1 MQSSSTETVQGTRS
15 MAWLTSDGAW
25 LAVLFATLLG
35 AFVRL
40 APVLASEFPL
50 NDGGLFYTLIRD
62 LQAGSY
68 QLPVFT
74 SYNHASIP
82 FVYPPLSFYLT
93 GLFSD
98 VTGLSLLE
106 LLHFLPSLVSIATI
120 PASYLLARRL
130 LASRTAAAI
139 ATISFA
145 LLPTAF
151 DFMIVGGG
159 LPRALGFLFSILTL
173 HQAAG
178 LYTRTS
184 RMRLAST
191 TILASLTVLCH
202 PVVAWFTFYS
212 LVVLLVFKAP
222 NRRGLADS
230 AIVVVGTV
238 LLTAPWW
245 GTSLARHGLSPFLG
259 AFQAGTRPWSA
270 LLAPFLFMQTNEPY
284 VTLQAV
290 FAMLGLFLSLRRRE
304 FYLPV
309 WMAAVFCL
317 ETRLTATYAV
327 IPTALLVGIG
337 YEGIVLRGLQG
348 AVERLQAA
356 AQPGRSSRP
365 QSVSAAQAEFD
376 TRTGGRVGIIASAY
390 FLVYLLIAAYL
401 AAPRQALTESQRQSM
416 QWIRE
421 NTPATSQ
428 FAVISGISPAGIDY
442 VSEWFPALTDRT
454 SVATP
459 QGYEWF
465 PDQVFNARWKAHSEL
480 QRCQRQGTGCL
491 AAWAVDARITYT
503 HVYVVKTPGIEG
515 AEELEGR
522 LYELLLESPSYV
534 AIYDQ
539 KDVAVFTYRPVSPG
553 AP

>member
-1 MQSSSTETVQGTRS
+1 MQSSSAKTVQDTRS
-15 MAWLTSDGAW
+15 MAWLTSDWAW

-74 SYNHASIP
+74 SYNQASIP

-93 GLFSD
+93 GLLSD

-106 LLHFLPSLVSIATI
+106 LLRFLPSMVSIATI
-120 PASYLLARRL
+120 PATYLLARRL
-130 LASRTAAAI
+130 LESRTAAAI

-202 PVVAWFTFYS
+202 PVIAWFTFYS
-212 LVVLLVFKAP
+212 LAVLLVFKAP

-304 FYLPV
+304 FHLPV

-337 YEGIVLRGLQG
+337 YEGIVLRGLRG
-348 AVERLQAA
+348 AVEGLQAA
-356 AQPGRSSRP
+356 QSGRTSRP
-365 QSVSAAQAEFD
+365 QSNSDAQAELG
-376 TRTGGRVGIIASAY
+376 TPAGGRVGMIASTY
-390 FLVYLLIAAYL
+390 FLVYLLIAVYL

-421 NTPATSQ
+421 NTTDTSQ
-428 FAVISGISPAGIDY
+428 FAVISGIDSAGIDY

-465 PDQVFNARWKAHSEL
+465 PDQVFDARWKAHSEL
-480 QRCQRQGTGCL
+480 QRCQLQGADCL
-491 AAWAVDARITYT
+491 EAWALEARTTFT
-503 HVYVVKTPGIEG
+503 HVFVVKRGAIEG
-515 AEELEGR
+515 AKGMGGG
-522 LYELLLESPSYV
+522 LYELLLNSPSYAV
-534 AIYDQ
+534 IYDQ
-539 KDVAVFTYRPVSPG
+539 SDVAVFTYRPGSPV